1 MRKGLHAP
9 AGPARALGS
18 FLAPSQGPAGLDPD
32 LRGKAGGYKGLMD
45 IIIYGVVNS
54 VSLALMA
61 LGFTL
66 VYGISRLPNFAHGAL
81 YILAG
86 YLTWISIRSL
96 NLGYFI
102 SVLISLGVVTAFG
115 MAMYRFF
122 LIRIRGMP
130 ISEIIASY
138 AMGLFILEGLRWK
151 GLKGMTFTLPVV
163 VPGSVD
169 ILDVPVDYQRL
180 LVVVVGSLVVLGLWA
195 FTRFTKVGLALRGI
209 AQDEQAAM
217 MLGIDSDT
225 MATIATGLGSAL
237 AALAAIVLLPLGNI
251 VVETGYQVLIFAVA
265 VCIVGGLGSWGGA
278 IVASFLIGFAQILT
292 VAYVQSH
299 FQVVVALLAII
310 ITLIIRPSGLFGKQK
325 QLEERV

>member
-1 MRKGLHAP
+1 
-9 AGPARALGS
+9 
-18 FLAPSQGPAGLDPD
+18 
-32 LRGKAGGYKGLMD
+32 MD
-45 IIIYGVVNS
+45 ILIYGVVNS

-86 YLTWISIRSL
+86 YLTWIGIRSL
-96 NLGYFI
+96 SLGYLL
-102 SVLISLGVVTAFG
+102 SVLLSLAVVMALG

-163 VPGSVD
+163 IPGSLD

-180 LVVVVGSLVVLGLWA
+180 LVVGIGAAVVLGLWA
-195 FTRFTKVGLALRGI
+195 FTRLTKLGLALRGI

-278 IVASFLIGFAQILT
+278 ILASFLIGFAQILT

-310 ITLIIRPSGLFGKQK
+310 ITLILKPSGLFGKQK